1 MNRPLLLITTLLFAL
16 TAAAQRST
24 RSAAGGTSV
33 DVTRYRVTLHQD
45 SRMAS
50 RLSDIWQQKEMAAST
65 EQQRGFFNNTYD
77 VLKTQSLGLLSS
89 SVTSVLTLGAGAV
102 MELFKSNKADWRKMV
117 QQENSFVKE
126 ISTIESVNDFYDRVS
141 TSSAMD
147 PSGMTFNGFSCVQMR
162 GNDTVLYV
170 SCHLK
175 DTDEALQRI
184 IHHSKFELQ
193 LDTLVFR
200 PYLCDLPNDSTR
212 SFSQR
217 TPTFSF
223 SQRRN
228 LNLRLQTQITSSW
241 INQAIQVYQNQLLGE
256 FAVNVPISEKELEA
270 DSVFRYVSG
279 RSTNKVKDIQMIGDC
294 FIVPRSYIGVRD
306 ADGNYL
312 DVWGTGQYHVKMK
325 LMETCNITPAF
336 ESNWKADWKARKRS
350 ARNPSPV
357 TQIWTTVKQ
366 TLADNGKQCILSVI
380 EAPTNYALEEV
391 VGPLPTTGQAG
402 AKAAGAAK
410 ASGQQRK

>member
-1 MNRPLLLITTLLFAL
+1 MVKKKTPTQMNRPLLLITTLLLAL

-279 RSTNKVKDIQMIGDC
+279 RSTN
-294 FIVPRSYIGVRD
+294 
-306 ADGNYL
+306 N
-312 DVWGTGQYHVKMK
+312 T
-325 LMETCNITPAF
+325 
-336 ESNWKADWKARKRS
+336 
-350 ARNPSPV
+350 
-357 TQIWTTVKQ
+357 
-366 TLADNGKQCILSVI
+366 
-380 EAPTNYALEEV
+380 
-391 VGPLPTTGQAG
+391 
-402 AKAAGAAK
+402 
-410 ASGQQRK
+410 